1 MTKGVPSDPS
11 LSSQWHLVGTWG
23 LHADRVWMD
32 YTGAGVLVAVL
43 DDGFQYTHHEL
54 TANYRTDLDWDTLGN
69 DADAAPVN
77 ITDRHGTSV
86 MGTIIGDDNG
96 VGTVGVAFDAQGFGI
111 RQGFGAESSLDDTL
125 EAFQYARTKN
135 AFVMNN
141 SWGYTDA
148 FADDA
153 DINFMGNDF
162 IDITHAMKDLVDF
175 NRGGLG
181 ASLVFSAGNSRAS
194 GDNVNYHNLHNS
206 PYAIAVGAI
215 DNIGHVMSFSTPG
228 AAILVSAG
236 GGNVLTTDRT
246 GSDGYNGTSDYTQF
260 SGTSASAPI
269 VTGLIALMMEANPN
283 LGWRDVKEI
292 LAYSA
297 QFNNS
302 TNSGWKYN
310 SAGNWNGGGLHF
322 SHDFGFGAADAFTA
336 VRLAETWTLQ
346 QTSAN
351 MTTIAPISAA
361 PALAIP
367 ATGTV
372 TTTINVAS
380 NIEIEHVLVHLDITH
395 ARAGDLV
402 VTLVSPTGMESVL
415 INHPSNGAFTGI
427 YGVSGID
434 FDTSSNAHWGES
446 SAGLWTLRIQDTVA
460 GNTGTLNNWSVSFM
474 GNTVATNDTYFFSDN
489 FGAFTGTALT
499 ARSVIA
505 DTDGGTDTLNLAM
518 VTTNSAM
525 NLTAGT
531 STIAGKTVT
540 VASGTTIEN
549 IYGGDGN
556 DTLTGNA
563 SDNLLYGG
571 RGNDILSG
579 MGGNDTLDGRQGT
592 DTVVYAASIADFS
605 YTFVNPTQ
613 VNITHTGGALG
624 TDTVKNVENFTFT
637 EGTYTRAQ
645 LETYAAGGA
654 MPSMTTK
661 LSWGTLPTQSYTVLS
676 TGVENRTLTSSQIKY
691 GTGGN
696 LVTLDRPD
704 ASHLTLTYLS
714 LAAPKILRLD
724 GSESGETLT
733 IAGTVAFTGLT
744 PTIYA
749 AGGNDTIALNLAVL
763 KSYLYGGN
771 GDDTITGNTGID
783 TLYGDAGNDTL
794 TGGATTDYI
803 YGGADND
810 TLNGDAGADRLYG
823 GDGGDTING
832 GTEND
837 YIYGELGDDTL
848 NGGLGIDYLYGG
860 DGMDIMYGDAGN
872 DKLYG
877 DGGNDTLN
885 GGDGIDYLYG
895 YADNDTL
902 NGGIGADKLYGG
914 DGTDTLNGDNDADT
928 LYGEAGNDT
937 LNGGAANDTLY
948 GGDGSD
954 TLNGGTE
961 SDRLFGDAGDDN
973 LRGDAGNDLLTGG
986 LGNDTLRGGDGTDV
1000 LTGEDGIDILI
1011 GGAGADRLTGGTG
1024 SDEFVLTDLLST
1036 ARDTIADF
1044 VRGGLEGDKLNI
1056 IDVLSG
1062 FDSVTDD
1069 ISLFV
1074 KLTHTTTSTTFAI
1087 NADGVGTDFVQA
1099 ALIMGTSLSG
1109 TTALQLLNEGTLI
1122 VNHSVV

>member
-23 LHADRVWMD
+23 LHADRVWGD

-54 TANYRTDLDWDTLGN
+54 STNYRTDLDWDTLGN

-77 ITDRHGTSV
+77 VTDRHGTSV

-96 VGTVGVAFDAQGFGI
+96 AGTVGVAFDAQGFGI
-111 RQGFGAESSLDDTL
+111 RQGFGAESSLNDTL

-153 DINFMGNDF
+153 GINFAGTDF

-181 ASLVFSAGNSRAS
+181 ASIVFSAGNSRAS

-206 PYAIAVGAI
+206 PYAITVGAI
-215 DNIGHVMSFSTPG
+215 DSTGHVMSFSTPG

-246 GSDGYNGTSDYTQF
+246 GTDGYDARDYTQF
-260 SGTSASAPI
+260 NGTSASAPI
-269 VTGLIALMMEANPN
+269 VTGLVALMLEANPN
-283 LGWRDVKEI
+283 LGWRDVQEI
-292 LAYSA
+292 LAYSS
-297 QFNNS
+297 QFNDQTS
-302 TNSGWKYN
+302 TGWKYN
-310 SAGNWNGGGLHF
+310 GAGNWNGGGLHF
-322 SHDFGFGAADAFTA
+322 SHDYGFGAADAFTA

-361 PALAIP
+361 PALSIP
-367 ATGTV
+367 TTGTV

-446 SAGLWTLRIQDTVA
+446 SAGLWTLRIQDTVS
-460 GNTGTLNNWSVSFM
+460 GNAGTLNNWSVSFM
-474 GNTVATNDTYFFSDN
+474 GNVVATDDTYFYTNNFANFSS
-489 FGAFTGTALT
+489 AALT
-499 ARSVIA
+499 ARSVITDA
-505 DTDGGTDTLNLAM
+505 DGGTDTLNLST
-518 VTTNSAM
+518 VTTNSTM
-525 NLTAGT
+525 DLTAGT
-531 STIAGKTVT
+531 GLIAGKAVT
-540 VASGTTIEN
+540 VAGGTVIEN
-549 IYGGDGN
+549 IYSGDGN
-556 DTLTGNA
+556 DTLTGNSA
-563 SDNLLYGG
+563 NNLLYGG
-571 RGNDILSG
+571 RGDDILSG

-605 YTFVNPTQ
+605 YTFVSPTQ
-613 VNITHTGGALG
+613 VNIANTGGALG
-624 TDTVKNVENFTFT
+624 TDIVKNVENFTFT
-637 EGTYTRAQ
+637 EGTYSRAQ
-645 LETYAAGGA
+645 LETYASGGA
-654 MPSMTTK
+654 MPSMTAK
-661 LSWGTLPTQSYTVLS
+661 FSWGLLPTQNYTVLS
-676 TGVENRTLTSSQIKY
+676 TGVESRTITSSQIKY

-704 ASHLTLTYLS
+704 AAHLTLTYLS
-714 LAAPKILRLD
+714 LYAPRTLRLD

-744 PTIYA
+744 PTVYA
-749 AGGNDTIALNLAVL
+749 GGGNDTITLSLAAM

-771 GDDTITGNTGID
+771 GDDTITGNNGID
-783 TLYGDAGNDTL
+783 TLYGEAGNDTL
-794 TGGATTDYI
+794 NGGLNTDYL
-803 YGGADND
+803 YGGADSD

-837 YIYGELGDDTL
+837 YLYGELGDDTL
-848 NGGLGIDYLYGG
+848 NGGLGTDTLYGG

-895 YADNDTL
+895 YADDDTI
-902 NGGIGADKLYGG
+902 NGGIGGDKLYGG
-914 DGTDTLNGDNDADT
+914 DGADTLNGENDADY
-928 LYGEAGNDT
+928 LYGESGNDT
-937 LNGGAANDTLY
+937 LNGGQGNDALY
-948 GGDGSD
+948 AGDGND

-961 SDRLFGDAGDDN
+961 TDRLYGDAGDDT
-973 LRGDAGNDLLTGG
+973 LGGDAGNDLLMGG
-986 LGNDTLRGGDGTDV
+986 LGNDTLRGGDGIDT
-1000 LTGEDGIDILI
+1000 LNGEGGMDILI
-1011 GGAGADRLTGGTG
+1011 GGAGADRLTGGLEA
-1024 SDEFVLTDLLST
+1024 DQFVLTDLLST
-1036 ARDTIADF
+1036 ARDTVVDF
-1044 VRGGLEGDKLNI
+1044 VRGVGGDSLNI
-1056 IDVLSG
+1056 TDILSG
-1062 FDSVTDD
+1062 FDAGTDD
-1069 ISLFV
+1069 IALFV
-1074 KLTHTTTSTTFAI
+1074 KLTHTTSGTLMAV
-1087 NADGVGTDFVQA
+1087 NADGVGTDFVGA
-1099 ALIMGTSLSG
+1099 AYVIGTALSG

-1122 VNHSVV
+1122 TNHSVV